1 MRPVWWCSS
10 WLMQRISV
18 DLPEPEGPQMTMRS
32 PRRTCRLM
40 LVSAW
45 KLPKLL
51 QTPSRVMMRSPMG
64 TAGLADMAR
73 LLGASG
79 RGAPAGRDA
88 PRAGSEHRQFGQWGA
103 QPLAADGVQL
113 AVVLDEVD
121 EGVDP
126 LEQVGLAA
134 AQRD

>member
-1 MRPVWWCSS
+1 MRPVWWCSN
-10 WLMQRISV
+10 WLMQRIRV

-64 TAGLADMAR
+64 RAGLAAMAG
-73 LLGASG
+73 LLGAG
-79 RGAPAGRDA
+79 GGGPPAWCDA
-88 PRAGSEHRQFGQWGA
+88 PRAGSEPGQFGQRGA
-103 QPLAADGVQL
+103 QPLAAD
-113 AVVLDEVD
+113 
-121 EGVDP
+121 
-126 LEQVGLAA
+126 
-134 AQRD
+134 